1 MQQVKRAN
9 KSLFRFHSKATYG
22 LFNTCN
28 VISSSYQHA
37 GSLTY
42 RDDNQ
47 VAVTQQN
54 SFFFFSSRDKRA
66 VSFLKT
72 KINGSGL
79 DKNEYVFSQSI
90 FC

>member
-54 SFFFFSSRDKRA
+54 SFFFFPRETNGQL
-66 VSFLKT
+66 VSLKQ
-72 KINGSGL
+72 K
-79 DKNEYVFSQSI
+79 
-90 FC
+90 